1 LPNLN
6 RGAPASH
13 RSEFQYAEDTISR
26 DQFATEV
33 EEFYFGGLLE
43 SFFEVFEHWHA
54 GRLGFEL
61 N

>member
-1 LPNLN
+1 MSN
-6 RGAPASH
+6 
-13 RSEFQYAEDTISR
+13 RSEFQYAEDTLSR

-33 EEFYFGGLLE
+33 KEFYFGGLLE